1 MDFQEVKKY
10 GKRFKWKGDKD
21 KEGGYSHYFVA
32 AGALLKDGTKVF
44 ANNQVDV
51 FENDIGMGS
60 IEQIIA
66 KVIDMGQKPRDILKF
81 AMWAK
86 DKGYEEINLACS
98 NECMD
103 AILKYSPKSKIE
115 IRYENKIQLVLA
127 KNIRTK
133 RNFFFT
139 IYKDAD
145 KIKNFKG
152 KLSSH
157 DSYLALQDL
166 PATEQYAILSAELTK
181 HNEEIQVEKDKLKRK

>member
-1 MDFQEVKKY
+1 MNYQTVKKY
-10 GKRFKWKGDKD
+10 AKKLKWVGDKN
-21 KEGGYSHYFVA
+21 KEGGYSHYLVA
-32 AGALLKDGTKVF
+32 AGAVLKDGTKIF

-51 FENDIGMGS
+51 FENDIGMGA

-66 KVIDMGQKPRDILKF
+66 KVIDMGQKPRDVLKF

-115 IRYENKIQLVLA
+115 IRYENEIQIILT

-133 RNFFFT
+133 RNFFFN
-139 IYKDAD
+139 IYKGAEE
-145 KIKNFKG
+145 IKTFKG
-152 KLSSH
+152 ILSSH
-157 DSYLALQDL
+157 DDFIKLKSMS
-166 PATEQYAILSAELTK
+166 PTEQYEMLSAGLDE
-181 HNEEIQVEKDKLKRK
+181 HNKQVEIEKEKIRK